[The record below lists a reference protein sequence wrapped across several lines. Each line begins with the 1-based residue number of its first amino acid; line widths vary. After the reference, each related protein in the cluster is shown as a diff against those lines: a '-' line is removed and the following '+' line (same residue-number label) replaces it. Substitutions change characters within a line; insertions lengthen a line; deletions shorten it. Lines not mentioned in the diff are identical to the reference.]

1 MKSVTKL
8 HEYAARYLY
17 QTIQMEVKNIAK
29 EIGLTQKQ
37 VEKILNISK
46 NAANI
51 PTTTSST
58 ENRDPALIVNKTQGN
73 RGGVTIMTAAA
84 STKADEVNK
93 KSENII
99 SRTARNA
106 IFRPKN

>member
-8 HEYAARYLY
+8 HEYAAKYLFH
-17 QTIQMEVKNIAK
+17 TINMETKNIAK

-37 VEKILNISK
+37 VEKILHIEKKVSSIPITTC
-46 NAANI
+46 NADNKE
-51 PTTTSST
+51 P
-58 ENRDPALIVNKTQGN
+58 DLIIKKTQGN
-73 RGGVTIMTAAA
+73 RGGVSIMTSAA
-84 STKADEVNK
+84 SSKADEINK
-93 KSENII
+93 NAEPII